1 MLQVEKPLPFLR
13 EQCLVGVT
21 MGPLDIQHCESD
33 DPILRADW
41 TVWGDEQI
49 VHWGSIPDRCGCKFT
64 NKNIFK
70 LIGSFPLEAGKKYV
84 VQVRFTK
91 DGTPLN
97 VTNPHLI
104 VIPHKDMW

>member
-1 MLQVEKPLPFLR
+1 VEKHSQWYDIMLQVEKPLPFLR

-70 LIGSFPLEAGKKYV
+70 LIGSFPLGSGQEVCRAGA
-84 VQVRFTK
+84 
-91 DGTPLN
+91 L
-97 VTNPHLI
+97 
-104 VIPHKDMW
+104 HKGWDAT